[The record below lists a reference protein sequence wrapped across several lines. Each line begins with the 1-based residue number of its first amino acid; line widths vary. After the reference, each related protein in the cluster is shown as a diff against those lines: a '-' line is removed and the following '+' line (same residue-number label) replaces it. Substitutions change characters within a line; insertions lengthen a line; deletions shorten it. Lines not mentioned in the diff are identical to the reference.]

1 MRCPQS
7 TAARGCTDMKTT
19 LSKSKYIAGLQCP
32 RRLWLGCNAPDL
44 GAPATARLTA
54 VLDQGAE
61 IGRRA
66 RDLFADGVLVDQE
79 AWEHG
84 QATARTRQLMADCNV
99 GAILEA
105 AFEHAGVSVG
115 VGGLVGHD
123 PQHGGRER

>member
-1 MRCPQS
+1 
-7 TAARGCTDMKTT
+7 MKTT

-32 RRLWLGCNAPDL
+32 RRLWLGCHAPDL
-44 GAPATARLTA
+44 GTPATARLAA

-84 QATARTRQLMADCNV
+84 QATARTRA
-99 GAILEA
+99 GTSGSSA
-105 AFEHAGVSVG
+105 AVSA
-115 VGGLVGHD
+115 LTSARQKNRCQSM
-123 PQHGGRER
+123 PSSPRT